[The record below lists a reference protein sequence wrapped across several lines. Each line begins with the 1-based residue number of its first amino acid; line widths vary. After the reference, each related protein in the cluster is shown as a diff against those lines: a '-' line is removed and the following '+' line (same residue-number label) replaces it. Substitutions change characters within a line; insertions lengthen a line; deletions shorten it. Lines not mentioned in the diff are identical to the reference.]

1 MPSLPPG
8 IATACADGLRLR
20 VRLTPGAGGNE
31 IAGTGIMGDGTAC
44 LKVRVTAIAEGGKAN
59 AAMIKL
65 LAKSWR
71 LPRSAFTIVAG
82 QTDRNKTIL
91 IAGDADS
98 LAAGIGGQSGQQTAK
113 RAGQQTAERESKL

>member
-59 AAMIKL
+59 AAMINRPFL
-65 LAKSWR
+65 LSAGRIVRRFPLQAILHR
-71 LPRSAFTIVAG
+71 LRSGLSCCGPSVP
-82 QTDRNKTIL
+82 QR
-91 IAGDADS
+91 
-98 LAAGIGGQSGQQTAK
+98 
-113 RAGQQTAERESKL
+113 